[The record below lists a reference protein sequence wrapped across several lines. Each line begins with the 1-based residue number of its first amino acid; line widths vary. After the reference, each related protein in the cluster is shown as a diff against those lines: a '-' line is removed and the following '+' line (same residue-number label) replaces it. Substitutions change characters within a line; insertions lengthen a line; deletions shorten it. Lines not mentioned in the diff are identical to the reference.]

1 MDPRY
6 YGVIEISFTAS
17 IVLGLGLWQLW
28 SLRREQRRD
37 REKAALSS
45 TSTSTSTDTR
55 ERDDEDVD
63 AR

>member
-6 YGVIEISFTAS
+6 YGFIEISFTAS

-37 REKAALSS
+37 REKAALPS
-45 TSTSTSTDTR
+45 TVAGEGDKN
-55 ERDDEDVD
+55 DG
-63 AR
+63 AAG